1 MKTDFTHVYI
11 AKMPEK
17 IGDVSAIYPERRR
30 AYIESAK
37 NEDVRRARYF
47 VWRLLALAL
56 SKSLYKDIN
65 ELDFTVKDGRWTT
78 DACHTSLSHS
88 GGYLAVALSSS
99 PVGVDIE
106 AMKDVRSEKFA
117 ERILTPREAKEY
129 EALSEFHRKSRLIE
143 LWSKKE
149 AIFKSLGLSA
159 FIPQKIDTYDVFCD
173 TRALSYPEGELV
185 LSIARSGESDIEIYE
200 NIEI

>member
-1 MKTDFTHVYI
+1 
-11 AKMPEK
+11 
-17 IGDVSAIYPERRR
+17 
-30 AYIESAK
+30 
-37 NEDVRRARYF
+37 
-47 VWRLLALAL
+47 
-56 SKSLYKDIN
+56 
-65 ELDFTVKDGRWTT
+65 
-78 DACHTSLSHS
+78 
-88 GGYLAVALSSS
+88 
-99 PVGVDIE
+99 
-106 AMKDVRSEKFA
+106 MKDVRSEKFA